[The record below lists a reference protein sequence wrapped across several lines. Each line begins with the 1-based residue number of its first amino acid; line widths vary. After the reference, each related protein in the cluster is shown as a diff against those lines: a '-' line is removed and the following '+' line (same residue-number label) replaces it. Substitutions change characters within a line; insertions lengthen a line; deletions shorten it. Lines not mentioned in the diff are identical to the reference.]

1 MEKANTTI
9 RKASYTLEIGI
20 RIKST
25 VMVSIFTKMAI
36 FIQVL
41 SRTISNMVQAES
53 NRQIRIIMKVLILT
67 LRIVLH
73 EQ

>member
-53 NRQIRIIMKVLILT
+53 NRQIRITMKVLILT